1 MPLGISRTYFR
12 RGAFFV
18 LTSLALSAVGAAA
31 PDAPQEGKKVV
42 RRGIPAIWVMD
53 SDGSNPRPLVKV
65 RGVRWHGSPTWSRD
79 GKQIAF
85 DVTVEG
91 FERGEVYLYAYDGPQ
106 KGTLKNLGP
115 GNCPVFSPD
124 GKTIAFHLAPQNAAA
139 GEAGVY
145 LMKPDGTD
153 RRRLCAG
160 DHAKWSPDGTKM
172 LLADEQRTPAR
183 IDEVTLK
190 TGEVR
195 RVLDSAYAKI
205 PGAVY
210 SPDAKKMAFIGYDD
224 QQLTRADLVVMDIP
238 APGHEPAVAGA
249 TAPADGAAAAAPA
262 AATAADQA
270 KAVRG
275 AKVLHGGRLGW
286 IPNWS
291 PDGKQITFVTWEK
304 KDGTDYD
311 FTQVIDA
318 DGKSPMVRLKNQEN
332 QGTRTSEAEWT
343 ADGKLMVF
351 ASDREFPADLLAEKP
366 DPPASGL

>member
-1 MPLGISRTYFR
+1 MPVQLSPRSIQRVTC
-12 RGAFFV
+12 FV
-18 LTSLALSAVGAAA
+18 VASLALAAVGAAA
-31 PDAPQEGKKVV
+31 PDEAQPVKKVIK
-42 RRGIPAIWVMD
+42 RGIPAIWVMEP
-53 SDGSNPRPLVKV
+53 DGSNPRPLVKA
-65 RGVRWHGSPTWSRD
+65 RGVRWHGSPSWSRD
-79 GKQIAF
+79 GKWIAF
-85 DVTVEG
+85 DVTTEG
-91 FERGEVYLYAYDGPQ
+91 FNRGEVYLYAFDGPQ
-106 KGTLKNLGP
+106 KGMLKNLGP

-172 LLADEQRTPAR
+172 LLADEHATPAR
-183 IDEVTLK
+183 IDEVTVK

-210 SPDAKKMAFIGYDD
+210 SPDGKKMAFIGYDD
-224 QQLTRADLVVMDIP
+224 RQLTRADLVVMDIP
-238 APGHEPAVAGA
+238 APGQEPAVAGA
-249 TAPADGAAAAAPA
+249 AVPAEGAAPA
-262 AATAADQA
+262 AAATAAEQA

-291 PDGKQITFVTWEK
+291 PDGKLLTFVTWEK
-304 KDGTDYD
+304 IEGTDHD
-311 FTQVIDA
+311 FTHVIDV
-318 DGKSPMVRLKNQEN
+318 DGKSPLVRLKNQEN
-332 QGTRTSEAEWT
+332 QGTRTSEGEWT
-343 ADGKLMVF
+343 ADGKLMVC
-351 ASDREFPADLLAEKP
+351 ASDREFPADLMVEKP